1 MFHIYTPWKHQ
12 KTTGFLAFS
21 GGSEIEQQDGFVN
34 TKLNITCISN
44 VFVPPL
50 KQYLK
55 KSRSKNFPQQFLIQP
70 KKPGGNAGS

>member
-34 TKLNITCISN
+34 IKLNITCISN

-55 KSRSKNFPQQFLIQP
+55 KK
-70 KKPGGNAGS
+70 